1 MATKERILALLRGT
15 EAGRIRFTV
24 ATTDGLITINR
35 AVFATVA
42 SAIQTGKIKVT
53 PQAVFAPGVGAEY
66 HPGAV
71 PGGPSGELLI
81 PPLFGREQEGMAMHE
96 LTHAFFDLKSTN
108 ITATE
113 EEAICYVVDALYF
126 RMTGLTPAR
135 WSNEPHKTAGAVADG
150 LLHQYQ
156 VGAVGIPA
164 VDVTAWRGLVLA
176 VALNPT
182 YLLKTAGFVHWFG
195 GADRYTNDG

>member
-24 ATTDGLITINR
+24 ATTDGLVTVNR
-35 AVFATVA
+35 AVFETVA
-42 SAIQTGKIKVT
+42 TAIQTGKIKVT
-53 PQAVFAPGVGAEY
+53 PQAVFSPGVGAEY
-66 HPGAV
+66 HTGAV

-113 EEAICYVVDALYF
+113 EEAVCYVVDALYF
-126 RMTGLTPAR
+126 RMTGSTPAGSAMNR
-135 WSNEPHKTAGAVADG
+135 TRLPEP
-150 LLHQYQ
+150 
-156 VGAVGIPA
+156 
-164 VDVTAWRGLVLA
+164 WRTNCCVNTRLVPCA
-176 VALNPT
+176 SPRSMYRMARSRARRRRT
-182 YLLKTAGFVHWFG
+182 
-195 GADRYTNDG
+195 